1 MANSNSQPDADAVNP
16 TRADA
21 STIAEASSARR
32 PRRRGRKLILLL
44 LSLFVGATLI
54 EAGFRWLG
62 PQPLRPR
69 RIEPGVPFLVK
80 AGGRLEYV
88 PNSNFASIY
97 DPAAD
102 PRGYFGESGRIDY
115 SINAYGFRGPAPTT
129 PKAEGVVR
137 IACLGDSFTF
147 GEGVRYEDA
156 WPAVLG
162 RELAGQPLEGYSG
175 AESLNAGI
183 QGNGLLDYLMWY
195 GTRIEP
201 LDPDIVVLC
210 FFMND
215 LMETNETIQINDQM
229 HREAELTFLGRYSA
243 VMAFVEQ
250 RRRAEQLQA
259 SLFQSIRKSF
269 DDDGRKTLRAALAGL
284 EDYSNEQGF
293 RLLVVVFPMLW
304 GLDGDYPLVDQHAI
318 FEDAC
323 IQAGVEHVDLLGV
336 FKGDRAESLWVHPTD
351 QHPNEIAHRRAAQAI
366 AQRLRQP

>member
-1 MANSNSQPDADAVNP
+1 MARSNSQPDADAVNP
-16 TRADA
+16 TCAD
-21 STIAEASSARR
+21 ASSARR
-32 PRRRGRKLILLL
+32 PPRRGRRLIVLL
-44 LSLFVGATLI
+44 LSLFVGASLI
-54 EAGFRWLG
+54 EVGFRCWG
-62 PQPLRPR
+62 PQPLSPR
-69 RIEPGVPFLVK
+69 RIEPGVPFRVMS
-80 AGGRLEYV
+80 GGRLEYL

-97 DPAAD
+97 DPAGDA
-102 PRGYFGESGRIDY
+102 RGYFGESGRIDY
-115 SINAYGFRGPAPTT
+115 SINTYGFRGPAPEMSKT
-129 PKAEGVVR
+129 EGVVR

-162 RELAGQPLEGYSG
+162 TELTSIPLEGYNG

-215 LMETNETIQINDQM
+215 LMETKETIQINDQM
-229 HREAELTFLGRYSA
+229 HREAAMTGLGRYSA
-243 VMAFVEQ
+243 VMAFFEQ

-259 SLFQSIRKSF
+259 SLFQSVRKSF
-269 DDDGRKTLRAALAGL
+269 NDEGRETLREALSGL
-284 EDYSNEQGF
+284 EDYSNERGF

-304 GLDGDYPLVDQHAI
+304 GLDSDYPLVDQHDI
-318 FEDAC
+318 VNDAC
-323 IQAGVEHVDLLGV
+323 TRAGVEHVDLLNV
-336 FKGDRAESLWVHPTD
+336 FQGDRAESLWVHPTD

-366 AQRLRQP
+366 AERLRQPRE